1 MSAIVSLAADEYPI
15 LPDYEELPPIQPMQ
29 QDTADEASKEVL
41 SAMVDL
47 YEYSGGGSA
56 ALLASDEASEDFLI
70 HFTLLAY
77 YIMRHEKAQ
86 AYCAS
91 QPAIVAELRRYTAYL
106 LGTAG
111 SIYWMLC
118 DFDYCLK
125 TLIGAKS
132 A

>member
-1 MSAIVSLAADEYPI
+1 M
-15 LPDYEELPPIQPMQ
+15 LPDYEELPPPQPIQQ
-29 QDTADEASKEVL
+29 ATDDEASKEVL
-41 SAMVDL
+41 STMVDL
-47 YEYSGGGSA
+47 YEYSGGGAA
-56 ALLASDEASEDFLI
+56 ALAAGAEPHENFLV

-86 AYCAS
+86 HYCAS

-106 LGTAG
+106 LSTAG

-125 TLIGAKS
+125 MLIGAKS